1 MADNQNIEINIG
13 TCLFVAVGAPATYD
27 KVGFDAL
34 TWIEV
39 GEVTD
44 FGEVGGERSVSTHIP
59 VKTGE
64 VNKRGGSIDYG
75 QQAVTFG
82 KDLTDVGQIA
92 LEAAVDDNTTHSVKV
107 LDSDGVNYEA
117 YTAIVTSFKTS
128 RGDASTIIGGSSNF
142 DLTGKPTYFAVA

>member
-1 MADNQNIEINIG
+1 MADNQNIGINIG
-13 TCLFVAVGAPATYD
+13 TCLFVAAAAPATYD
-27 KVGFDAL
+27 KAGFDAL

-75 QQAVTFG
+75 QMAVTYG

-92 LEAAVDDNTTHSVKV
+92 LDAAVTANTTHSVKI
-107 LDSDGVNYEA
+107 LDADGVNYEA
-117 YTAIVTSFKTS
+117 FTTIVTSFKTA
-128 RGDASTIIGGSSNF
+128 RGDASAIIGGTSNF
-142 DLTGKPTYFAVA
+142 DITAKPTYFSVA